1 MIAAPAYR
9 SLRRFTAIVAA
20 ATTLAA
26 CSSVHTL
33 ESTAG
38 LNHRELLELCA
49 DLELRANMDCR
60 WNVEERPS
68 TLENRQ
74 TWEISCMTR
83 RESARESYDN
93 VCHPSRLGGPGN
105 VPEE

>member
-1 MIAAPAYR
+1 MIAAPAHR
-9 SLRRFTAIVAA
+9 SPRQFTAFVAVAA
-20 ATTLAA
+20 SLAG
-26 CSSVHTL
+26 CGSVHTL
-33 ESTAG
+33 ESTAEM
-38 LNHRELLELCA
+38 NHRQLLELCA

-68 TLENRQ
+68 SFDDRQ

-93 VCHPSRLGGPGN
+93 VCHPARLGAPPN
-105 VPEE
+105 EPQE